1 MREADIR
8 PADILAEYLRLSA
21 ADADLLFSDRSKL
34 VLRPCPGC
42 GRDWP
47 RAEFT
52 KHNFNLVRCGHCET
66 LYVNPCPTQVQLTAL
81 YADSPS
87 THYWARVFF
96 PAVAEARRSR
106 IFAPRAEKAL
116 ALASAGGATA
126 VICEVGAGAGLF
138 LEECRRLLP
147 SAVLRAVE
155 PGVELAD
162 DCRRKGFQTFE
173 GVAAEASHD
182 PAWANQ
188 ADLVVCFE
196 VIEHTADT
204 PEFFASLTALAK
216 PGGMVLVS
224 GLCGDGFDIRVLGA
238 KSNAVS
244 PPHHLTFL
252 SRNGAQRLLERCGLV
267 DGQVFTPGELD
278 VDIVANALKADV
290 SIVIDPFL
298 RGIIECADANA
309 RAAFQKFL
317 KENGLSSHMWIIG
330 RKAK

>member
-1 MREADIR
+1 
-8 PADILAEYLRLSA
+8 
-21 ADADLLFSDRSKL
+21 
-34 VLRPCPGC
+34 
-42 GRDWP
+42 
-47 RAEFT
+47 
-52 KHNFNLVRCGHCET
+52 
-66 LYVNPCPTQVQLTAL
+66 
-81 YADSPS
+81 
-87 THYWARVFF
+87 
-96 PAVAEARRSR
+96 
-106 IFAPRAEKAL
+106 
-116 ALASAGGATA
+116 
-126 VICEVGAGAGLF
+126 
-138 LEECRRLLP
+138 
-147 SAVLRAVE
+147 
-155 PGVELAD
+155 
-162 DCRRKGFQTFE
+162 
-173 GVAAEASHD
+173 
-182 PAWANQ
+182 
-188 ADLVVCFE
+188 
-196 VIEHTADT
+196 
-204 PEFFASLTALAK
+204 
-216 PGGMVLVS
+216 MVLVS